1 MPSMVT
7 GGRAIILKSLSTL
20 DYDCHYNCTVDVDD
34 WQAGR
39 PVRRD
44 TGLHGRQDGRF
55 GENIHSRRRARAAS
69 HPMRRTQDH
78 QSWNLPQIPIIL
90 EEATQCELER
100 NQNRSSLAELKRH
113 RSCDSCDAERSNAC
127 HRSARPCYEW
137 RRLTVSPCFR
147 NSAHGTATEDKVLS
161 DAHSARLT
169 PAARS
174 RPSLSLFARPG
185 DQAPTVQTDP
195 APSLGCHRAVTR
207 PNCCRPRRAVRRR
220 APAPRTPT
228 R

>member
-1 MPSMVT
+1 M
-7 GGRAIILKSLSTL
+7 
-20 DYDCHYNCTVDVDD
+20 
-34 WQAGR
+34 AGR
-39 PVRRD
+39 QARTARYRTSWPTRRSF
-44 TGLHGRQDGRF
+44 RR
-55 GENIHSRRRARAAS
+55 EHSLAAARARG
-69 HPMRRTQDH
+69 
-78 QSWNLPQIPIIL
+78 QSPNAPHTGPPIL
-90 EEATQCELER
+90 ESTTNPNNLGR
-100 NQNRSSLAELKRH
+100 GYTVRVRKKPKPSSLAELKRH

-195 APSLGCHRAVTR
+195 APPLGRHQAELQSSSTGRPSPSARTTDAHSMTRAIWAGPSRVTR
-207 PNCCRPRRAVRRR
+207 HASPVSHPRIY
-220 APAPRTPT
+220 PLGPT
-228 R
+228 RIPR